1 MNVLVQ
7 SVSTQAGVSCFETVR
22 ETWKLGNVSTLV
34 SWFILD
40 LDLCD
45 SQLLGKHVRG
55 HNSVGPSVVSTLQA
69 AGPYMNQ
76 SGEDRHRRG
85 HCYSYCLFWAT
96 QFPRPWQIGL
106 GLYVGDKC
114 LVPCEKKE
122 ECSWWKTLVQILS
135 KKISN
140 QFRSIRK
147 QC

>member
-69 AGPYMNQ
+69 AGPYMNNREKTRTE
-76 SGEDRHRRG
+76 GDT
-85 HCYSYCLFWAT
+85 AT
-96 QFPRPWQIGL
+96 
-106 GLYVGDKC
+106 VT
-114 LVPCEKKE
+114 V
-122 ECSWWKTLVQILS
+122 CSEPLS
-135 KKISN
+135 S
-140 QFRSIRK
+140 QDHGRLA
-147 QC
+147 